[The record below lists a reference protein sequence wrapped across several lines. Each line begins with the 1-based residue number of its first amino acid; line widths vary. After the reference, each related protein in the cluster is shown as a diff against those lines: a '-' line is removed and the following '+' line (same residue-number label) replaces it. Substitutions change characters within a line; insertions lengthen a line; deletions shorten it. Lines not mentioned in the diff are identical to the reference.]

1 MHNGENHTMI
11 RKLILGVAAI
21 VICMTLNAA
30 ATHAAPVTLQQ
41 GQSVT
46 FTYQSPTFTG
56 SSATA
61 TYTLSGNQLI
71 ISFANTSTNGT
82 FLSGIGFDSTPNLTV
97 TNAQFSG
104 AAAGRWTFGTGGG
117 GLGGFELRVSGN
129 GNNNR
134 LSTSDGTST
143 VVLTLSSAPSSLTID
158 LTVAHL
164 TGLPNG
170 DSEKPPGTP
179 VPEPATMLLLGTGL
193 AGIAAK
199 VRKRRKE
206 SSDSEPTD
214 A

>member
-1 MHNGENHTMI
+1 MI

-21 VICMTLNAA
+21 VICMTLNVAI
-30 ATHAAPVTLQQ
+30 THADPVTIQQ

-71 ISFANTSTNGT
+71 ISFANTSTDNT
-82 FLSGIGFDSTPNLTV
+82 FLSGIGFNTTPDLTV
-97 TNAQFSG
+97 TNATFSG
-104 AAAGRWTFGTGGG
+104 DAAGRYEFSTRGG
-117 GLGGFELRVSGN
+117 GLGGFELRVFGQ

-134 LSTSDGTST
+134 LSPGEGGTA
-143 VVLTLSSAPSSLTID
+143 VLTLSSIPASLTFD

-164 TGLPNG
+164 TSLPNG
-170 DSEKPPGTP
+170 QSEKPIGNPGNTEP
-179 VPEPATMLLLGTGL
+179 IPEPATMILFGTGL

-199 VRKRRKE
+199 VRKRRKAA
-206 SSDSEPTD
+206 SDSEPTD

>member
-1 MHNGENHTMI
+1 MI
-11 RKLILGVAAI
+11 RKLSLGVAAI
-21 VICMTLNAA
+21 VICLTLNAA
-30 ATHAAPVTLQQ
+30 ATHAAPVTIQQ
-41 GQSVT
+41 GQSMT

-61 TYTLSGNQLI
+61 TFTLSGNQLI

-82 FLSGIGFDSTPNLTV
+82 FLSGIGFNTTPDLTV
-97 TNAQFSG
+97 TNAQFTG
-104 AAAGRWTFGTGGG
+104 AAAGRWTFGTNGG
-117 GLGGFELRVSGN
+117 GLGGFELRAAGN

-134 LSTSDGTST
+134 LTTSDGTST
-143 VVLTLSSAPSSLTID
+143 LILTFSGNTPSSLTID

-179 VPEPATMLLLGTGL
+179 NTPPNTPVPEPATLFLLGTGL

-199 VRKRRKE
+199 VRRRRK
-206 SSDSEPTD
+206 SSED
-214 A
+214 